1 MFTLLKVP
9 IRHGCIAF
17 ILFLLASAPIFAQQ
31 VGYGSRTVPNTVV
44 YKLITNQTQ
53 TRRATPNNSLQ
64 AALAKV
70 NAKDVHQKFPNK
82 GASSSLRRASK
93 VDITQIYQATYSSEL
108 SFEEVKRS
116 LMATGQVAYVEPLYL
131 REPFH
136 QASDP
141 FSDSTKATAYHL
153 KLIKAYGAWDIQQ
166 GDTNIVIGIVDTGFR
181 IDHLDLKNNIKYN
194 YADPIDGIDN
204 DGDGYTDNYAGWDFA
219 DHDNNVSASPRWKS
233 HGMSVAGVAA
243 ATPNNATGIT
253 GVGYKTKFLPLKVFS
268 SNADGTFGGGYEAI
282 VYAAEKGC
290 KIINLSWGGE
300 GYSQYEQ
307 DIIDY
312 VVLEKDV
319 VVVSAAGNT
328 KKQLN
333 LYPASYNNVLSV
345 GGSDKNDYKYKDYT
359 WSHYMDLMAPGFD
372 IYSTTVNNNNSYA
385 YNWGSSFASPMVA
398 GAAALVRAQFPELN
412 AQQVM
417 ERLRVTTDD
426 VTTLAA
432 NQPFAGMIGTGR
444 LNIKKALTI
453 QNLKAIRCT
462 DFYVQHRRSAQSGST
477 VSVEAFFQNI
487 LSPVSSP
494 LVTLSTS
501 SPYVTISN
509 PELPLGSLAT
519 MGLADN
525 RQKPFL
531 VTIAPET
538 PLNTT
543 VAFKLTF
550 TDGNYTDFQYFELT
564 INPDFHTLDAN
575 NMRITVN
582 SKGNLGYN
590 GLNFTQGT
598 GVQYKGSN
606 TLLFEGGLMIGTSP
620 ERVSDNLRNANW
632 KNDGDFIPVQPARIY
647 YDGPL
652 ATQEVHGFMRDI
664 SPSTGTVGVEV
675 KHKTLSWNTAPDQ
688 DYVIQEFTISNPTT
702 DTLKNVAAALFA
714 DWDVGVYYQNAADW
728 DSARNL
734 GYVYNTADQFP
745 VVGIKLLTP
754 DAPIYYAIN
763 NMGSAGSIAVE
774 DGFTNAEKYAMLSGG
789 VARTKANGTGNGDNV
804 SHVVGGLIPVLAP
817 GQSHTVTFAILSGDN
832 LEALQQHA
840 DAAQIKYKQ
849 IKTGPAPVPLTQTI
863 CEGDGYTWVP
873 KGGTNYKFY
882 ADVDQ
887 KKLLSE
893 GSSYTIADFSQ
904 NTIIYATN
912 ADSVF
917 ESAAVPAN
925 FRLPEAPAIA
935 FSTSTAKVHET
946 IAIEL
951 LNETVNGKNFKW
963 QISGTDITETG
974 NLTYSFPK
982 PGKYQVTLSAT
993 DVYGCSTTS
1002 YTKAVNV
1009 LPLVPGPSPASY
1021 QATLCEESNYT
1032 WIPKGATNFR
1042 FYADQE
1048 KQQLLGEG
1056 TSYTLSNFKSDVTIY
1071 VTNADSLIESAAIPS
1086 TFNLPLTPV
1095 ADFEAQTPVFFAGS
1109 PVQFQY
1115 KSINGATWSWSFG
1128 NGATSDEQNPV
1139 YTFAKQGPVEV
1150 TLQVTEESSCIQKS
1164 VSKTYVVRAPL
1175 SDKKSEMYSQ
1185 LIDLFPN
1192 PSSETILIN
1201 WAADSNSGVAPE
1213 IMFCDQVGR
1222 TFKLPVR
1229 RLGNKEIEFDVTGL
1243 QNGLYI
1249 AHFTYKDIN
1258 FTKRVVVMH

>member
-44 YKLITNQTQ
+44 YKLNTNQTQ
-53 TRRATPNNSLQ
+53 TRRATPNSSLQ
-64 AALAKV
+64 VALAKV

-82 GASSSLRRASK
+82 GASNSLRRASK

-108 SFEEVKRS
+108 SFDEVKRS
-116 LMATGQVAYVEPLYL
+116 LMATGQVTYVEPLYL

-141 FSDSTKATAYHL
+141 FSDSTKVTAYYL

-166 GDTNIVIGIVDTGFR
+166 GDTNIVIGIADTGFR

-219 DHDNNVSASPRWKS
+219 DRDNNVSASPRWKS

-253 GVGYKTKFLPLKVFS
+253 GVGYKTKFMPLKVFS

-432 NQPFAGMIGTGR
+432 NQPYAGMIGTGR
-444 LNIKKALTI
+444 LNIKKALLS

-462 DFYVQHRRSAQSGST
+462 DFFVQNRRSAQSGST

-509 PELPLGSLAT
+509 PELPLGSMAT

-543 VAFKLTF
+543 VAFRLTF

-590 GLNFTQGT
+590 GLNFTQGA

-632 KNDGDFIPVQPARIY
+632 QNDGDFTPVQPARIY

-664 SPSTGTVGVEV
+664 YPSTGTVGVEV

-734 GYVYNTADQFP
+734 GYVYNTADQLP

-754 DAPIYYAIN
+754 DTPIYYAIN

-774 DGFTNAEKYAMLSGG
+774 DGFTNAEKYTMLSGG
-789 VARTKANGTGNGDNV
+789 VTRTKANGTGNGDNV
-804 SHVVGGLIPVLAP
+804 SHVVGGHIPVLAP

-849 IKTGPAPVPLTQTI
+849 IKTGPAPVAIRESI
-863 CEGDGYTWVP
+863 CQGDSYTWTPV
-873 KGGTNYKFY
+873 GGTNYKFY
-882 ADVDQ
+882 ADPEKQ
-887 KKLLSE
+887 TLLDT
-893 GSSYTIADFSQ
+893 GSSYTLKDFSS
-904 NTIIYATN
+904 NTTIYATN
-912 ADSVF
+912 VDSLF
-917 ESAAVPAN
+917 ESALVPAS
-925 FRLPEAPAIA
+925 
-935 FSTSTAKVHET
+935 FS
-946 IAIEL
+946 
-951 LNETVNGKNFKW
+951 
-963 QISGTDITETG
+963 
-974 NLTYSFPK
+974 
-982 PGKYQVTLSAT
+982 
-993 DVYGCSTTS
+993 
-1002 YTKAVNV
+1002 
-1009 LPLVPGPSPASY
+1009 
-1021 QATLCEESNYT
+1021 
-1032 WIPKGATNFR
+1032 
-1042 FYADQE
+1042 
-1048 KQQLLGEG
+1048 
-1056 TSYTLSNFKSDVTIY
+1056 
-1071 VTNADSLIESAAIPS
+1071 
-1086 TFNLPLTPV
+1086 LPLTP
-1095 ADFEAQTPVFFAGS
+1095 EAGFTANAITLFALT
-1109 PVQFQY
+1109 PVQFED
-1115 KSINGATWSWSFG
+1115 KSINGANWNWDFG
-1128 NGATSDEQNPV
+1128 FGSTSTEQNPLH
-1139 YTFAKQGPVEV
+1139 TFHIPGTHVV
-1150 TLQVTEESSCIQKS
+1150 TLKITDETGCLRDEITKI
-1164 VSKTYVVRAPL
+1164 YEVRGPL
-1175 SDKKSEMYSQ
+1175 SKDKAKMYAQ
-1185 LIDLFPN
+1185 LTDVFPN
-1192 PSSETILIN
+1192 PSTGLVRLN
-1201 WAADSNSGVAPE
+1201 WAADPTAGTAPE
-1213 IMFCDQVGR
+1213 VWFSDQIGR
-1222 TFKLPVR
+1222 KFQVPAT
-1229 RLGNKEIEFDVTGL
+1229 GEDAKELLFDFTAIP
-1243 QNGLYI
+1243 NGIYI
-1249 AHFTYKDIN
+1249 AHITYKDTSFI
-1258 FTKRVVVMH
+1258 KRIVLMR